1 MWIRE
6 LPQNYQEQPSGC
18 YHSIMLW
25 YNKKV
30 YVMDNHLSAAW
41 CWLQSCDPLKKYN
54 FMHIDRHYDMLDCF
68 YDEDLEPLRKNPHMQ
83 YDEFKSL
90 MSTKGEAFE
99 VFRWD
104 NYIMATF
111 YLRPDWFNT
120 NIFLT
125 HKEGSKT
132 GGWRDKS
139 LPTLREDDPLYIDFH
154 ISQDIGEPSEY
165 LDIFN
170 GDNHKLPWIVN
181 LDLDVFYTRHTPHIQ
196 LHSDEYIRF
205 IARLL
210 NDNMHNIQVLTIA
223 LSPECL
229 AGEELKDNWN
239 NAFRILK
246 IMSEEIEY
254 LKTFPFPK
262 P

>member
-1 MWIRE
+1 
-6 LPQNYQEQPSGC
+6 
-18 YHSIMLW
+18 
-25 YNKKV
+25 
-30 YVMDNHLSAAW
+30 
-41 CWLQSCDPLKKYN
+41 
-54 FMHIDRHYDMLDCF
+54 MHIDRHYDMLDCF

-90 MSTKGEAFE
+90 MRTKGEAFE

-132 GGWRDKS
+132 GGWRDKF

-154 ISQDIGEPSEY
+154 IRQDIGEPSEY

>member
-1 MWIRE
+1 M
-6 LPQNYQEQPSGC
+6 
-18 YHSIMLW
+18 
-25 YNKKV
+25 
-30 YVMDNHLSAAW
+30 
-41 CWLQSCDPLKKYN
+41 
-54 FMHIDRHYDMLDCF
+54 
-68 YDEDLEPLRKNPHMQ
+68 
-83 YDEFKSL
+83 
-90 MSTKGEAFE
+90 
-99 VFRWD
+99 
-104 NYIMATF
+104 
-111 YLRPDWFNT
+111 
-120 NIFLT
+120 
-125 HKEGSKT
+125 
-132 GGWRDKS
+132 
-139 LPTLREDDPLYIDFH
+139 PTLREDDPLYIDFH

-170 GDNHKLPWIVN
+170 CDNHKLPWIVN

-229 AGEELKDNWN
+229 ADEELKDNWN

-254 LKTFPFPK
+254 LKTFHFPK